1 MNYCLMGLNR
11 LSPALSIFLFFITLP
26 AYSSER
32 AHEHG
37 VGSLSIAVEGNE
49 VEIEL
54 VVPGADVVGFEHPPS
69 SETERQAV
77 MMGAKTLRDYSGIV
91 ILSPKAGCRVEG
103 VEISS
108 GLMKNRE
115 SDHKAEHKDE
125 HKHDHKAE
133 HKDEHKHDHKVE
145 HKDEH
150 KEVHAEFVAHYHFH
164 CDHPEKLTGAKVGFF
179 KLFSRARELKAKWIT
194 PAGQGAAELTGDSPS
209 LKF

>member
-1 MNYCLMGLNR
+1 MNCCLRYLNGASST
-11 LSPALSIFLFFITLP
+11 LAIFLFLITLP

-54 VVPGADVVGFEHPPS
+54 IVPGSDVVGFEHLPS
-69 SETERQAV
+69 SESERQAV
-77 MMGAKTLRDYSGIV
+77 IMGAKTLRDDSGIV
-91 ILSPKAGCRVEG
+91 ILSPKAGCRIED

-108 GLMKNRE
+108 GLMKNQKD
-115 SDHKAEHKDE
+115 DHKAEHKDE
-125 HKHDHKAE
+125 HKHEHKHE
-133 HKDEHKHDHKVE
+133 HKDE

-150 KEVHAEFVAHYHFH
+150 KEVHAEFIAHYHFH

-179 KLFSRARELKAKWIT
+179 KVFPTARELKVKWIT

>member
-1 MNYCLMGLNR
+1 MNCCLRYLNGASST
-11 LSPALSIFLFFITLP
+11 LAIFLFLITLP

-54 VVPGADVVGFEHPPS
+54 IVPGSDVVGFEHLPS
-69 SETERQAV
+69 SESERQAV
-77 MMGAKTLRDYSGIV
+77 IMGAKTLRDDSGIV
-91 ILSPKAGCRVEG
+91 ILSPKAGCRIED

-108 GLMKNRE
+108 GLMKNQKD
-115 SDHKAEHKDE
+115 DHKAEHKDE
-125 HKHDHKAE
+125 HKDEHKAE
-133 HKDEHKHDHKVE
+133 HKDGHKHE

-150 KEVHAEFVAHYHFH
+150 KEVHAEFIAHYHFH

-179 KLFSRARELKAKWIT
+179 KVFPTARELEVKWIT
-194 PAGQGAAELTGDSPS
+194 SAGQGAAELTGDSPS

>member
-1 MNYCLMGLNR
+1 MNFCLRSLKGVA
-11 LSPALSIFLFFITLP
+11 SALSIFLFLITLP

-54 VVPGADVVGFEHPPS
+54 IVPGSDVVGFEHLPS
-69 SETERQAV
+69 SESERQAV
-77 MMGAKTLRDYSGIV
+77 IMGAKTLRDDSRIV
-91 ILSPKAGCRVEG
+91 ILSPKAGCRIED

-108 GLMKNRE
+108 GLMKNQKD
-115 SDHKAEHKDE
+115 DHKAEHKDE
-125 HKHDHKAE
+125 HK
-133 HKDEHKHDHKVE
+133 DEHKHEHKHEHKAE

-150 KEVHAEFVAHYHFH
+150 KEVHAEFIAHYHFH
-164 CDHPEKLTGAKVGFF
+164 CDHPEKLTGARVGFF
-179 KLFSRARELKAKWIT
+179 KVFPTARELEVKWIT

>member
-1 MNYCLMGLNR
+1 MNFCLRYLKGVA
-11 LSPALSIFLFFITLP
+11 SALSIFLFLITLP

-54 VVPGADVVGFEHPPS
+54 IVPGSDVVGFEHLPS
-69 SETERQAV
+69 SESERQAV
-77 MMGAKTLRDYSGIV
+77 IMGAKTLRDDSGIV
-91 ILSPKAGCRVEG
+91 ILSPKAGCRIED

-108 GLMKNRE
+108 GLMKNQKDDHKAE
-115 SDHKAEHKDE
+115 HKAEHKDE
-125 HKHDHKAE
+125 HKHEHKHE
-133 HKDEHKHDHKVE
+133 HKDE

-150 KEVHAEFVAHYHFH
+150 KEVHAEFIAHYHFH

-179 KLFSRARELKAKWIT
+179 KVFPTARELEVKWIT

>member
-1 MNYCLMGLNR
+1 MNCCLRYLNGASST
-11 LSPALSIFLFFITLP
+11 LAIFLFLITLP

-54 VVPGADVVGFEHPPS
+54 IVPGSDVVGFEHLPS
-69 SETERQAV
+69 SESERQAV
-77 MMGAKTLRDYSGIV
+77 IMGAKTLRDDSGIV
-91 ILSPKAGCRVEG
+91 ILSPKAGCRIEDVG
-103 VEISS
+103 ISS
-108 GLMKNRE
+108 GLMKNQKDE
-115 SDHKAEHKDE
+115 HKHEHKHEHKDE
-125 HKHDHKAE
+125 HKA
-133 HKDEHKHDHKVE
+133 E

-150 KEVHAEFVAHYHFH
+150 KEVHAEFIAHYHFH

-179 KLFSRARELKAKWIT
+179 KVFPTARELEVKWIT

>member
-1 MNYCLMGLNR
+1 MNCCLRYLNGASST
-11 LSPALSIFLFFITLP
+11 LAIFLFLITLP

-54 VVPGADVVGFEHPPS
+54 IVPGSDVVGFEHLPS
-69 SETERQAV
+69 SESERQAV
-77 MMGAKTLRDYSGIV
+77 IMGAKTLRDDSRIV
-91 ILSPKAGCRVEG
+91 ILSPKAGCRIED

-108 GLMKNRE
+108 GLMKNQ
-115 SDHKAEHKDE
+115 KDE
-125 HKHDHKAE
+125 HKA
-133 HKDEHKHDHKVE
+133 E

-150 KEVHAEFVAHYHFH
+150 KEVHAEFIAHYHFH

-179 KLFSRARELKAKWIT
+179 KVFPTARELEVKWIT

>member
-1 MNYCLMGLNR
+1 MNCCLRYLNGASST
-11 LSPALSIFLFFITLP
+11 LAIFLFFITLP
-26 AYSSER
+26 AYSSEQ

-77 MMGAKTLRDYSGIV
+77 IMGAKTLRDDSGIV
-91 ILSPKAGCRVEG
+91 ILSSKAGCRVED
-103 VEISS
+103 VEVSS
-108 GLMKNRE
+108 GLMKNRKD
-115 SDHKAEHKDE
+115 DHKAEHKD
-125 HKHDHKAE
+125 DHK
-133 HKDEHKHDHKVE
+133 DDHN
-145 HKDEH
+145 
-150 KEVHAEFVAHYHFH
+150 EVHSEFIAHYHFH

-179 KLFSRARELKAKWIT
+179 KVFPTARELEVKWIT

>member
-1 MNYCLMGLNR
+1 MNFCLRYLNGASST
-11 LSPALSIFLFFITLP
+11 LAIFLFLITLP

-54 VVPGADVVGFEHPPS
+54 IVPGSDVVGFEHLPS
-69 SETERQAV
+69 SESERQAV
-77 MMGAKTLRDYSGIV
+77 IMGAKTLRDDSRIV
-91 ILSPKAGCRVEG
+91 ILSPKAGCRIED

-108 GLMKNRE
+108 GLMKNQK
-115 SDHKAEHKDE
+115 DNHKAEHKHE
-125 HKHDHKAE
+125 HKHEHKA
-133 HKDEHKHDHKVE
+133 E

-150 KEVHAEFVAHYHFH
+150 KEVHAEFIAHYHFH

-179 KLFSRARELKAKWIT
+179 KVFPTARELEVKWIT

>member
-1 MNYCLMGLNR
+1 MNCCLKYLNGASST
-11 LSPALSIFLFFITLP
+11 LAIFLFFITLP

-54 VVPGADVVGFEHPPS
+54 IVPGSDVVGFEHLPS
-69 SETERQAV
+69 SESERQAV
-77 MMGAKTLRDYSGIV
+77 IMGAKTLRDDSGIV
-91 ILSPKAGCRVEG
+91 ILSPKAGCQVED

-108 GLMKNRE
+108 GLMKNRKD
-115 SDHKAEHKDE
+115 DHKAEHKD
-125 HKHDHKAE
+125 DHK
-133 HKDEHKHDHKVE
+133 DDHN
-145 HKDEH
+145 
-150 KEVHAEFVAHYHFH
+150 EVHSEFIAHYHFH

-179 KLFSRARELKAKWIT
+179 KVFPTARELEVKWIT